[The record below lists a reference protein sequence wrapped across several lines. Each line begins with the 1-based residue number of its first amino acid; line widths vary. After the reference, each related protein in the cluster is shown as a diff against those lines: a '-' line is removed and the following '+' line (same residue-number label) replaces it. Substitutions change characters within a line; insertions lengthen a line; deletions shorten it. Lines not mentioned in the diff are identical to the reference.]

1 VSGAAA
7 ITAAARAHVYD
18 LLATVFRRPLDARRL
33 ELLRAPEMLAAM
45 SAAAIDPGQDFIN
58 EDGEVLLDRL
68 AIDYTQLFHGPMGR
82 ISPYECIQ
90 LGESEDLMGA
100 AAEEVRRFMAE
111 AGFAVAPE
119 SGELPDHISV
129 ELAFMAELARREASA
144 LEADDRKTAEF
155 VASLE
160 CRFLAAHLGRWAER
174 FARKVWDRATTPF
187 YAAMAELLSGHIADE
202 RGSQAA

>member
-1 VSGAAA
+1 VSNGAA

-33 ELLRAPEMLAAM
+33 ERLRAPEMLAAM

-58 EDGEVLLDRL
+58 DDAEAVLDRL
-68 AIDYTQLFHGPMGR
+68 AIDYTQLFHGPAER

-90 LGESEDLMGA
+90 LGDSEDLMGPA
-100 AAEEVRRFMAE
+100 AGAVRRFMAE
-111 AGFAVAPE
+111 AGVAVVPE

-129 ELAFMAELARREASA
+129 ELAFMAELARREAA
-144 LEADDRKTAEF
+144 AIEADDGKTAKF

-160 CRFLAAHLGRWAER
+160 CRFLTLHLGRWAER
-174 FARKVWDRATTPF
+174 FARKVWDRAKTPF

-202 RGSQAA
+202 RSAQAT